1 VPLSFGQNEDE
12 LPDRAKLSES
22 SILTRVHIICPFFVV
37 NRISFGGR
45 GNRRES
51 YKKAARNS
59 LAASAAAEDKQN
71 RPQSLPVIAPIEGK
85 SNRKKASLLL

>member
-1 VPLSFGQNEDE
+1 M
-12 LPDRAKLSES
+12 
-22 SILTRVHIICPFFVV
+22 TRVHIICPFFVV

-59 LAASAAAEDKQN
+59 LSASAAAEDKQN
-71 RPQSLPVIAPIEGK
+71 SPQSLPVIAPIEGK
-85 SNRKKASLLL
+85 TIGKKPVVALGL